1 MFEEKLRYN
10 MVVGKKNKQERGAG
24 SFLSDFKVLQTPFFV
39 SLCIK
44 KLA

>member
-24 SFLSDFKVLQTPFFV
+24 SFLSDFKVLQTPF
-39 SLCIK
+39 L
-44 KLA
+44 LASV